1 MRSREEFGINVG
13 RQLNVIPGLGFGA
26 EGGSS
31 GSQPQ
36 RPGHHVGRGVFPAL
50 RTPPGGE
57 GRKFSAGSGM
67 RRPVFRSRTTLRSGL
82 SGASATTESDTEK
95 EYRVI
100 FDAFRR
106 LILYWENS
114 AERLDI
120 IEDII
125 TLRASFLI
133 DRALTGLR
141 IDMDRALEILK
152 NHNSFTT
159 ERERQQRDIL
169 IAAIDNLVDFAAA
182 EEYAMLGELPETA
195 DEQDM
200 EAYEKICRRYNLVHA
215 EEENNQV
222 FFAASMAAWWMA
234 VDMDTVLTYMTQG
247 DERVR
252 AWHLSLEG
260 ISFRKS
266 EFPPELIPPIEW
278 GCRCFLVA
286 EGFAAVRAALPDK
299 GDYLEKVDPVFRES
313 LATGG
318 RIFSDA
324 HRYFSVPLPGYMNDI
339 VKRIKGKFAY
349 AQDNA

>member
-1 MRSREEFGINVG
+1 
-13 RQLNVIPGLGFGA
+13 
-26 EGGSS
+26 
-31 GSQPQ
+31 
-36 RPGHHVGRGVFPAL
+36 
-50 RTPPGGE
+50 
-57 GRKFSAGSGM
+57 
-67 RRPVFRSRTTLRSGL
+67 
-82 SGASATTESDTEK
+82 
-95 EYRVI
+95 
-100 FDAFRR
+100 
-106 LILYWENS
+106 
-114 AERLDI
+114 
-120 IEDII
+120 
-125 TLRASFLI
+125 
-133 DRALTGLR
+133 
-141 IDMDRALEILK
+141 MDRALEILK

-339 VKRIKGKFAY
+339 VKHIKGKFAY

>member
-1 MRSREEFGINVG
+1 
-13 RQLNVIPGLGFGA
+13 
-26 EGGSS
+26 
-31 GSQPQ
+31 
-36 RPGHHVGRGVFPAL
+36 
-50 RTPPGGE
+50 
-57 GRKFSAGSGM
+57 
-67 RRPVFRSRTTLRSGL
+67 
-82 SGASATTESDTEK
+82 
-95 EYRVI
+95 
-100 FDAFRR
+100 
-106 LILYWENS
+106 
-114 AERLDI
+114 
-120 IEDII
+120 
-125 TLRASFLI
+125 
-133 DRALTGLR
+133 
-141 IDMDRALEILK
+141 MDRALEILK

-182 EEYAMLGELPETA
+182 EEYSMLGELPEIA

-200 EAYEKICRRYNLVHA
+200 EAHEKICRRYNLVHA

>member
-1 MRSREEFGINVG
+1 
-13 RQLNVIPGLGFGA
+13 
-26 EGGSS
+26 
-31 GSQPQ
+31 
-36 RPGHHVGRGVFPAL
+36 
-50 RTPPGGE
+50 
-57 GRKFSAGSGM
+57 
-67 RRPVFRSRTTLRSGL
+67 
-82 SGASATTESDTEK
+82 
-95 EYRVI
+95 
-100 FDAFRR
+100 
-106 LILYWENS
+106 
-114 AERLDI
+114 
-120 IEDII
+120 
-125 TLRASFLI
+125 
-133 DRALTGLR
+133 
-141 IDMDRALEILK
+141 MDRALEILK

-182 EEYAMLGELPETA
+182 EEYSMLGELPETA

-200 EAYEKICRRYNLVHA
+200 EAHEKICRRYNLVHA

-286 EGFAAVRAALPDK
+286 EGFAAVRA
-299 GDYLEKVDPVFRES
+299 
-313 LATGG
+313 G
-318 RIFSDA
+318 RI
-324 HRYFSVPLPGYMNDI
+324 RETI
-339 VKRIKGKFAY
+339 WKRWIRSSGRAWQPAGVSFPMRTAISPSRFRVT
-349 AQDNA
+349 

>member
-1 MRSREEFGINVG
+1 MNRTWKHTKRYAAGIT
-13 RQLNVIPGLGFGA
+13 
-26 EGGSS
+26 SS
-31 GSQPQ
+31 
-36 RPGHHVGRGVFPAL
+36 
-50 RTPPGGE
+50 
-57 GRKFSAGSGM
+57 M
-67 RRPVFRSRTTLRSGL
+67 RRKRTT
-82 SGASATTESDTEK
+82 
-95 EYRVI
+95 
-100 FDAFRR
+100 
-106 LILYWENS
+106 
-114 AERLDI
+114 
-120 IEDII
+120 
-125 TLRASFLI
+125 
-133 DRALTGLR
+133 
-141 IDMDRALEILK
+141 
-152 NHNSFTT
+152 
-159 ERERQQRDIL
+159 
-169 IAAIDNLVDFAAA
+169 
-182 EEYAMLGELPETA
+182 
-195 DEQDM
+195 
-200 EAYEKICRRYNLVHA
+200 RY
-215 EEENNQV
+215 
-222 FFAASMAAWWMA
+222 SSRPRWTAWWMA

>member
-1 MRSREEFGINVG
+1 M
-13 RQLNVIPGLGFGA
+13 P
-26 EGGSS
+26 
-31 GSQPQ
+31 
-36 RPGHHVGRGVFPAL
+36 
-50 RTPPGGE
+50 
-57 GRKFSAGSGM
+57 K
-67 RRPVFRSRTTLRSGL
+67 
-82 SGASATTESDTEK
+82 
-95 EYRVI
+95 
-100 FDAFRR
+100 
-106 LILYWENS
+106 
-114 AERLDI
+114 
-120 IEDII
+120 I
-125 TLRASFLI
+125 T
-133 DRALTGLR
+133 
-141 IDMDRALEILK
+141 
-152 NHNSFTT
+152 
-159 ERERQQRDIL
+159 
-169 IAAIDNLVDFAAA
+169 
-182 EEYAMLGELPETA
+182 
-195 DEQDM
+195 
-200 EAYEKICRRYNLVHA
+200 
-215 EEENNQV
+215 
-222 FFAASMAAWWMA
+222 
-234 VDMDTVLTYMTQG
+234 DMDTVLTYMTQG

>member
-1 MRSREEFGINVG
+1 
-13 RQLNVIPGLGFGA
+13 
-26 EGGSS
+26 
-31 GSQPQ
+31 
-36 RPGHHVGRGVFPAL
+36 
-50 RTPPGGE
+50 
-57 GRKFSAGSGM
+57 
-67 RRPVFRSRTTLRSGL
+67 
-82 SGASATTESDTEK
+82 
-95 EYRVI
+95 
-100 FDAFRR
+100 
-106 LILYWENS
+106 
-114 AERLDI
+114 
-120 IEDII
+120 
-125 TLRASFLI
+125 
-133 DRALTGLR
+133 
-141 IDMDRALEILK
+141 MDRALEILK

-266 EFPPELIPPIEW
+266 EFPPELIP
-278 GCRCFLVA
+278 
-286 EGFAAVRAALPDK
+286 AALPDK

>member
-1 MRSREEFGINVG
+1 
-13 RQLNVIPGLGFGA
+13 
-26 EGGSS
+26 
-31 GSQPQ
+31 
-36 RPGHHVGRGVFPAL
+36 
-50 RTPPGGE
+50 
-57 GRKFSAGSGM
+57 
-67 RRPVFRSRTTLRSGL
+67 
-82 SGASATTESDTEK
+82 
-95 EYRVI
+95 
-100 FDAFRR
+100 
-106 LILYWENS
+106 
-114 AERLDI
+114 
-120 IEDII
+120 
-125 TLRASFLI
+125 
-133 DRALTGLR
+133 
-141 IDMDRALEILK
+141 MDRALEILK

-182 EEYAMLGELPETA
+182 EEYSMLGELPETA

-286 EGFAAVRAALPDK
+286 EGF
-299 GDYLEKVDPVFRES
+299 RES